1 MNTGILS
8 PYITIEERSEPEDLR
23 TGLARDVRAGLLG
36 RSKELSPKYFYD
48 ERGANL
54 FEEICELPEYYQ
66 TRTEGAIL
74 RSIAAGLVAEHRPT
88 ALVEFGSGSS
98 VKTRALLGAMR
109 DAGTLERY
117 IPIDISREMLLATA
131 ESLVAEYP
139 GLRVDAVIGDFNDGP
154 PDLRAGTR
162 HLIIFL
168 GSTIGNFHP
177 EDALAFVR
185 RVAEKMGEDDLF
197 LLGVDLVKDPAIL
210 HAAYNDAAGV
220 TAAFNLNILRVIN
233 RELGGAFEPESFR
246 HYAFFNPGE
255 SRIEMHL
262 ASLIDQG
269 VAVDE
274 LDTTIP
280 FTRGETILT
289 EISRKFTR
297 RSVEG
302 LLDDGGMEL
311 LAIHTDRDDLFALC
325 LARRKR

>member
-8 PYITIEERSEPEDLR
+8 PYITIEERSEPEDRR

-36 RSKELSPKYFYD
+36 RPKELPPKYFYD
-48 ERGANL
+48 EQGANL

-139 GLRVDAVIGDFNDGP
+139 GLRVDGVIGDFNDGL

-185 RVAEKMGEDDLF
+185 RVAGKMGEEDLF

-220 TAAFNLNILRVIN
+220 TAAFNLNMLRVIN

-262 ASLIDQG
+262 ASLIEQSVMIDH
-269 VAVDE
+269 
-274 LDTTIP
+274 LDLAIP

-297 RSVEG
+297 RSVGG

-311 LAIHTDRDDLFALC
+311 LDIHTDQEDLFALC